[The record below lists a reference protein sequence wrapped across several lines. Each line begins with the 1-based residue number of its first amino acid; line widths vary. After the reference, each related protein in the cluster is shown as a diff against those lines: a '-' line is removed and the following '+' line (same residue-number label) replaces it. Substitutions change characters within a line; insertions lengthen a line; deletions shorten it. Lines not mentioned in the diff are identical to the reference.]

1 MILIDPS
8 ADVANKCN
16 LRLVIIIIK
25 FRFFIFIFKI
35 EKSEDI
41 CVYDFQVF
49 FNSADFDD
57 QVWSVF

>member
-1 MILIDPS
+1 MQGKTCYNN
-8 ADVANKCN
+8 NKIP
-16 LRLVIIIIK
+16 L
-25 FRFFIFIFKI
+25 FYFIFKI

-57 QVWSVF
+57 QV